1 MAQKGIFMN
10 FSPLNDPEFN
20 EYKEQRKRSANKKR
34 RRKML
39 LGLVCVTVIL
49 ATGFVLLFLA
59 AWDTFP
65 GLFHSSTESPTP
77 TEELPS
83 EPSPVTSPVT
93 SPVSFLSPTVST
105 PDDPSDTTSG
115 GDSGTASSPVLRKTT
130 IYLDAGHG
138 FLNASGVMDCGS
150 GEDTIYQQLAEELTG
165 QKLTEADL
173 NLAITLKVGRILEEK
188 GYTVLLSRTNN
199 MQKRLPINARAA
211 MVRDAG
217 ADVLVSIHANSAE
230 DPAAYG
236 TRIYY
241 NGDGSTYS
249 KAFESQ
255 MFASAMAQE
264 IDAAGASSKT
274 TQIYSSPK
282 FAMLNGTGNIPSVL
296 VETCF
301 LTNENDAKAALTE
314 EWQEKIA
321 GAIAETI
328 LKKYPLEIRYI

>member
-83 EPSPVTSPVT
+83 EPSPVTSPV
-93 SPVSFLSPTVST
+93 PFLSPTVST

-138 FLNASGVMDCGS
+138 FFNANGVMDYGS

-188 GYTVLLSRTNN
+188 GYTVLLSRTDY

-217 ADVLVSIHANSAE
+217 ADVLVSIHANYSKY
-230 DPAAYG
+230 PAAYG

-274 TQIYSSPK
+274 TQIYSSPEL
-282 FAMLNGTGNIPSVL
+282 AMLNGTGNIPSVL